1 VTGCFAEWL
10 EGEDVMVVSVEG
22 RVDNGVS
29 IGGVVDSM
37 AEDVLVGKL
46 FTAKDEYRDE
56 VDVGGDGDDDEGEAW
71 VEETEPVDE
80 TVDD

>member
-1 VTGCFAEWL
+1 
-10 EGEDVMVVSVEG
+10 MVVSVEG

-56 VDVGGDGDDDEGEAW
+56 VDVGGDGDDDEGEA
-71 VEETEPVDE
+71 
-80 TVDD
+80 